1 MEAVKEQ
8 SGKEMLREQV
18 QDIVNTIETGEYEPM
33 DEDMGCCGFD
43 YLSDALDFEWILNSD
58 RTLKG
63 ARILVAFGG
72 PNIWV
77 NTQSSEVEGYWW
89 LDKANALFTDNM
101 GLNDYLEEIYNCS

>member
-1 MEAVKEQ
+1 MSDEIKSHVKSIAKDITDAKYTAEEYLKDVLDIQ
-8 SGKEMLREQV
+8 WITN
-18 QDIVNTIETGEYEPM
+18 QDKTY
-33 DEDMGCCGFD
+33 
-43 YLSDALDFEWILNSD
+43 
-58 RTLKG
+58 RG
-63 ARILVAFGG
+63 ARVLVTFGG

>member
-1 MEAVKEQ
+1 MSLVRYGMKTTPIACDFVACALVFEYLKDVLDIQ
-8 SGKEMLREQV
+8 WITN
-18 QDIVNTIETGEYEPM
+18 QDKTY
-33 DEDMGCCGFD
+33 
-43 YLSDALDFEWILNSD
+43 
-58 RTLKG
+58 RG
-63 ARILVAFGG
+63 ARVLVAFGG